1 MSLELHEW
9 VVQMRQSL
17 KEEGALTPPG
27 RVTFFLNDFEVLLR
41 KLRLRETSSISFQLK
56 VMT

>member
-1 MSLELHEW
+1 MSLELHEC

-17 KEEGALTPPG
+17 KEEGPPG